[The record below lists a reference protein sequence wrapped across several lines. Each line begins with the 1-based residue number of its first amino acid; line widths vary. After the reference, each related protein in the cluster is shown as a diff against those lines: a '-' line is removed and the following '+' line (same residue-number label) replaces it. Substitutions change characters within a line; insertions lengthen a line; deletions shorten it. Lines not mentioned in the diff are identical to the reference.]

1 MERPPATHQKIDR
14 EGWKLAFTGH
24 GSHEPLVAIALDVAA
39 GRSGTCVRR
48 STHAETWIAKLDD
61 TDIFVKILRPPRGM
75 ARIKRLVR
83 GGPSKHV
90 AAIAAQL
97 KRDGIE
103 APLPM
108 LTGIEASTGR
118 ELIVTERVRGTVMPR
133 FLREQRD
140 DIPRKRAVLR
150 TLGAEIARLHAR
162 GYIHGDLTPF
172 NILVGKDEPPRFVFL
187 DHERTRKTWLARL
200 ARPRLRN
207 FVQLG
212 RFALSGLTRTDRM
225 RVWSGYAA
233 ERSDS
238 RSELRRAVR
247 MIRDRIARDAVK
259 ARNSPKPIVAR
270 GEATET

>member
-1 MERPPATHQKIDR
+1 MGLPPETLRKIDR
-14 EGWKLAFTGH
+14 DGWKLRPPGQ
-24 GSHEPLVAIALDVAA
+24 GSHESLVAIALEVAA
-39 GRSGTCVRR
+39 GRAGTCVRR
-48 STHAETWIAKLDD
+48 STHAETWIAKLGDAD
-61 TDIFVKILRPPRGM
+61 LFVKILRPSRGL

-83 GGPSKHV
+83 GGPSNHV

-97 KRDGIE
+97 KRDGID

-108 LTGIEASTGR
+108 LTGIEGSTGR

-140 DIPRKRAVLR
+140 DISRKRAVLR
-150 TLGAEIARLHAR
+150 ALGVEIARLHAR

-172 NILVGKDEPPRFVFL
+172 NILLGKDEPPHFVFL

-212 RFALSGLTRTDRM
+212 RFALPGLTRTDRM
-225 RVWSGYAA
+225 RVWSGYTA
-233 ERSDS
+233 ERSGS
-238 RSELRRAVR
+238 RSELRRAAR
-247 MIRDRIARDAVK
+247 MIQDRIARDAVK
-259 ARNSPKPIVAR
+259 TQSSPKPMVAR
-270 GEATET
+270 GEVRET